1 MMTDRYGST
10 CQALILTFSRWEL
23 SVVVSESL
31 PHPLARNGGPTWS
44 SRKQNKIN
52 WSELIQWSGQL
63 PRIIIYN
70 VNTVELVRNI
80 LPRIIV
86 YNVNTVDLF
95 PSFFEKIELS
105 QGSLFI
111 MWKQGYVQKS
121 SDHQT
126 EAKNPPNYTLE
137 ELVARSYTT

>member
-1 MMTDRYGST
+1 MTY
-10 CQALILTFSRWEL
+10 E
-23 SVVVSESL
+23 
-31 PHPLARNGGPTWS
+31 RNAAKPF
-44 SRKQNKIN
+44 N
-52 WSELIQWSGQL
+52 WSDLIQWSGQL

-70 VNTVELVRNI
+70 VNTVEIVRNI

-137 ELVARSYTT
+137 VLVARSYTTKNNTHKIYLPITGLWFPVETMPKFKNTKK